1 VHTAGKKNHS
11 TGVWFKQVILNGFL
25 RLDLQPVQLIFP
37 TSITD
42 KIIPQPSKDILFSQR
57 APRGGK
63 KGRGN
68 STVRR
73 ALQTAVLFPQRAE

>member
-1 VHTAGKKNHS
+1 MQK
-11 TGVWFKQVILNGFL
+11 L
-25 RLDLQPVQLIFP
+25 
-37 TSITD
+37 
-42 KIIPQPSKDILFSQR
+42 ILFSQR

-68 STVRR
+68 PSARR